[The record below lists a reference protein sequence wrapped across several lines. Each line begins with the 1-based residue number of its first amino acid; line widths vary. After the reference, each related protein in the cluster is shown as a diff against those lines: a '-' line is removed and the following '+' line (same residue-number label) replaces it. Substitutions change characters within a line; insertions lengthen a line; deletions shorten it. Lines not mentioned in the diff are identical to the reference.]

1 MHRAIRSIAAALAA
15 APLLFCLAGCG
26 GTATLNASAAA
37 GSSSGTG
44 SGSGGSSASNQS
56 VALSWA
62 PSSSP
67 VAGYMVFRGTASGG
81 PYTALTGAPITA
93 TSYTDKTVQAHKTYY
108 YVTAAVT
115 SAGVQSAYSNQAT
128 AAIP

>member
-1 MHRAIRSIAAALAA
+1 MRRAIRSIAAAILA
-15 APLLFCLAGCG
+15 APLLLCLAGCG
-26 GTATLNASAAA
+26 GAATLNASAAS
-37 GSSSGTG
+37 SSSG
-44 SGSGGSSASNQS
+44 SSGGSGASNES

-62 PSSSP
+62 PSTSS
-67 VAGYMVFRGTASGG
+67 VAGYMVFRSTTSGG
-81 PYTALTGAPITA
+81 PYTALTSSPITA